1 MNRRKVKMNK
11 RKVKT
16 EFDDDEILNKL
27 NALLY
32 RYRNRVEETNDLNEV
47 VDSSQSVASIPEND
61 LPKTEQ
67 IFDDEIPTLTEI
79 VLLQSEPIQTQTGR
93 SLSLQQ
99 ILDTALN
106 EVNIEM
112 KTSDRIMLTKA
123 LEKQLTKI

>member
-1 MNRRKVKMNK
+1 MNK